1 MRTIHLK
8 LIVALALIIPLG
20 APSCWAAEKGYCYVV
35 SSSMREKVVFFTP
48 VFSAK
53 VSGAIYS
60 QEEFVA
66 DVELIRDI
74 EDQFQQY
81 LKNLGLN
88 SMDFVTEARV
98 GYRSQAI
105 AEKRLAAEK
114 SEFEGRGYTIKKTG
128 SFAYAD

>member
-1 MRTIHLK
+1 MKTTNLK
-8 LIVALALIIPLG
+8 LSVAIALILLF
-20 APSCWAAEKGYCYVV
+20 AVPSCWAAEKGYCFVV
-35 SSSMREKVVFFTP
+35 SSSMREKVVFFTS
-48 VFSAK
+48 VFSAR

-74 EDQFQQY
+74 ENQFQQY
-81 LKNLGLN
+81 LKKRGLN
-88 SMDFVTEARV
+88 TMDYLTEARV

-105 AEKRLAAEK
+105 AENRLATEK

-128 SFAYAD
+128 GFTYAD